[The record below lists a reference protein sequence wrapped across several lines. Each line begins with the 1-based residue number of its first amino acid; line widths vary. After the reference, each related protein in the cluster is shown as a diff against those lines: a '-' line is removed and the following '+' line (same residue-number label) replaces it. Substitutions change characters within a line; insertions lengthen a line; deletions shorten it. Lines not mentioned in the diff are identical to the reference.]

1 MWPLV
6 GSDPGILRSVIPLRD
21 ANPTKRFP
29 VVTLALIAANVAVFL
44 LWQPSFGTQLEQQ
57 TFYFC
62 HAEIPWEVSHQENL
76 ARGGLEARAAL
87 DADLGPGAGVDVQ
100 TLVQQEC
107 PDKSWWLAIFVAM
120 FLHGG
125 WFHIAG
131 NMLFLWIFGNNV
143 EDRLGYVVYPLFYV
157 LGGLAASGLQLAF
170 APDSTIPSLGA
181 SGAIGGILGA
191 YIVLFPRARVL
202 TLIIFFFITVVEI
215 PAGVVLA
222 IWFVLQLFSGVG
234 QLGAEVGGGVAYW
247 AHVVGSHSVHSWRGS
262 STGGAAGSGR
272 RSTASRRAPSG
283 DDVVSDIIWRMDAR
297 SIVLE
302 ARLGAGLSQREV
314 ARRSGVPQAS
324 ISRIER
330 GLVSPRTETLDRL
343 LRACG
348 KDVGLI
354 VRPGTGLDRTLIR
367 DKLHLTTAER
377 ARLAVR
383 EWENTRAFDRA
394 ARG

>member
-29 VVTLALIAANVAVFL
+29 VATLALIAANVAVFL

-62 HAEIPWEVSHQENL
+62 HAEIPWEVSHHENL
-76 ARGGLEARAAL
+76 AHGGLDARAAL

-100 TLVQQEC
+100 TLVQIEC

-120 FLHGG
+120 FLHAG

-170 APDSTIPSLGA
+170 APNSTIPSLGA
-181 SGAIGGILGA
+181 SGAIGAILGA
-191 YIVLFPRARVL
+191 YIVLFPHARVL

-234 QLGAEVGGGVAYW
+234 ELGADVGGGVAYW
-247 AHVVGSHSVHSWRGS
+247 AHVGGFAFGALVVWLFYRRRGGLGSTEYGVGQGPF
-262 STGGAAGSGR
+262 G
-272 RSTASRRAPSG
+272 
-283 DDVVSDIIWRMDAR
+283 
-297 SIVLE
+297 
-302 ARLGAGLSQREV
+302 Q
-314 ARRSGVPQAS
+314 
-324 ISRIER
+324 
-330 GLVSPRTETLDRL
+330 
-343 LRACG
+343 
-348 KDVGLI
+348 
-354 VRPGTGLDRTLIR
+354 
-367 DKLHLTTAER
+367 
-377 ARLAVR
+377 
-383 EWENTRAFDRA
+383 
-394 ARG
+394 

>member
-1 MWPLV
+1 
-6 GSDPGILRSVIPLRD
+6 VIPLRD

-44 LWQPSFGTQLEQQ
+44 LWQPSFGTQLEQD

-76 ARGGLEARAAL
+76 ARGGLDARAAL
-87 DADLGPGAGVDVQ
+87 DADLGPGAGVEVQ

-181 SGAIGGILGA
+181 SGAIGAILGA

-234 QLGAEVGGGVAYW
+234 ELGADVGGGVAYW
-247 AHVVGSHSVHSWRGS
+247 AHVGGFAFGALVAWLFYRRRG
-262 STGGAAGSGR
+262 GPG
-272 RSTASRRAPSG
+272 
-283 DDVVSDIIWRMDAR
+283 
-297 SIVLE
+297 
-302 ARLGAGLSQREV
+302 
-314 ARRSGVPQAS
+314 
-324 ISRIER
+324 
-330 GLVSPRTETLDRL
+330 RTEYGV
-343 LRACG
+343 AQE
-348 KDVGLI
+348 
-354 VRPGTGLDRTLIR
+354 PF
-367 DKLHLTTAER
+367 ER
-377 ARLAVR
+377 
-383 EWENTRAFDRA
+383 
-394 ARG
+394 

>member
-76 ARGGLEARAAL
+76 AQGGLEARVAL
-87 DADLGPGAGVDVQ
+87 DADLVPGAGVDVQ
-100 TLVQQEC
+100 TLVRVEC
-107 PDKSWWLAIFVAM
+107 PHKSWWLAIFVAM

-215 PAGVVLA
+215 PAGVLLA

-247 AHVVGSHSVHSWRGS
+247 AHVGGFAFGALVAWLFYRRRGGPRPTENGVGQG
-262 STGGAAGSGR
+262 
-272 RSTASRRAPSG
+272 PY
-283 DDVVSDIIWRMDAR
+283 D
-297 SIVLE
+297 
-302 ARLGAGLSQREV
+302 
-314 ARRSGVPQAS
+314 P
-324 ISRIER
+324 
-330 GLVSPRTETLDRL
+330 
-343 LRACG
+343 
-348 KDVGLI
+348 
-354 VRPGTGLDRTLIR
+354 
-367 DKLHLTTAER
+367 
-377 ARLAVR
+377 
-383 EWENTRAFDRA
+383 
-394 ARG
+394 

>member
-1 MWPLV
+1 
-6 GSDPGILRSVIPLRD
+6 VIPLRD

-76 ARGGLEARAAL
+76 AHGGLEARAAL

-100 TLVQQEC
+100 TLVQVEC
-107 PDKSWWLAIFVAM
+107 PDKSWWLAMFVAM

-234 QLGAEVGGGVAYW
+234 QLGADVGGGVAYW
-247 AHVVGSHSVHSWRGS
+247 AHVGGFAFGALVAWLFYRRRGGPGP
-262 STGGAAGSGR
+262 TEYG
-272 RSTASRRAPSG
+272 
-283 DDVVSDIIWRMDAR
+283 
-297 SIVLE
+297 
-302 ARLGAGLSQREV
+302 V
-314 ARRSGVPQAS
+314 AQEPF
-324 ISRIER
+324 ER
-330 GLVSPRTETLDRL
+330 
-343 LRACG
+343 
-348 KDVGLI
+348 
-354 VRPGTGLDRTLIR
+354 
-367 DKLHLTTAER
+367 
-377 ARLAVR
+377 
-383 EWENTRAFDRA
+383 
-394 ARG
+394 